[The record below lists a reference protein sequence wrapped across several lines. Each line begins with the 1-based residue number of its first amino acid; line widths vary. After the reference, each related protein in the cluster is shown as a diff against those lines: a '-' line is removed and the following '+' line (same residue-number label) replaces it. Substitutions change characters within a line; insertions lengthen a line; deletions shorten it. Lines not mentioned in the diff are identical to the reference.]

1 MIRVAIIGAT
11 GYTAHESILILLRHP
26 QAQVT
31 YLTALPEEC
40 APLTEV
46 FPALQGRLDLPI
58 EPVDLNKLAGCADV
72 ALCCLPHKVSMSF
85 VPKLLAAGVKVVD
98 FSADYRIRDVALYE
112 KVYKVEHTDR
122 ENLARAAF
130 GLPELFRQKIVGAA
144 LVANPGCY
152 PTAASLALAPLL
164 KERLIDPADIYIN
177 AVSGVSGAGRKAALA
192 FHFPEMNDNLFG
204 YAVGTHRH
212 MPEIEQILTQAAGQ
226 PVQVLF
232 QPHVVSMDRGI
243 AESIYC
249 QPTGK
254 ITPAQLTDLYQAFYA
269 REPFVRLLNKP
280 PSTKNVAHTNFCD
293 LYATIVKDK
302 ILVFSA
308 IDNLIKGASGQAVQ
322 NLNIISGLPE
332 TMGLL

>member
-11 GYTAHESILILLRHP
+11 GYTAYESILILLRHP
-26 QAQVT
+26 QAKVT

-46 FPALQGRLDLPI
+46 FPALQGRLDLPM
-58 EPVDLNKLAGCADV
+58 EPVDLDKLAGCADV

-130 GLPELFRQKIVGAA
+130 GLPELFREKIAGAA

-164 KERLIDPADIYIN
+164 RERLIDPADIYIN

-226 PVQVLF
+226 PVQGPAPSPTQAPAADSAPEPTTAASAGRSLQHGRSPMRRLKELRDLF
-232 QPHVVSMDRGI
+232 RSHRSMTRAEAAATLGVSANTATKYLQQLA
-243 AESIYC
+243 AEGLILRMEPNASPRTHYFE
-249 QPTGK
+249 
-254 ITPAQLTDLYQAFYA
+254 LT
-269 REPFVRLLNKP
+269 E
-280 PSTKNVAHTNFCD
+280 
-293 LYATIVKDK
+293 
-302 ILVFSA
+302 
-308 IDNLIKGASGQAVQ
+308 DNRQK
-322 NLNIISGLPE
+322 
-332 TMGLL
+332 